1 MKMNTYR
8 LSKYGE
14 FEDGYCGMRYG
25 IKGAS
30 AMCEVVLG
38 GWQIGTVMDSR
49 AIKDDIYIGRT
60 RVATQSVAQVNVD
73 IKPIEGSA
81 LMRKVRKTKETAEAA
96 SAAASEADPE
106 AETATV

>member
-1 MKMNTYR
+1 
-8 LSKYGE
+8 
-14 FEDGYCGMRYG
+14 
-25 IKGAS
+25 
-30 AMCEVVLG
+30 
-38 GWQIGTVMDSR
+38 MDSR